1 MLHYKPDLNGI
12 DMKTEVWATLKKYPR
27 YKVSNWG
34 RVVNIKTGHVM
45 KNHLDGSGYYR
56 VQLTIKGKNHHL
68 AVHRLVLYTFVNNP
82 DPEHLTIVN
91 HLDENTHNNRLD
103 NLEFCDREWNATWGT
118 VRERIQH
125 TRKVKQQL
133 VGVYVINKLT
143 KRALKFDTLKDAS
156 LFSGVN
162 TTMIR
167 KALRNWRTKIEG
179 KYVFCL
185 PKQYKAKFVEKL
197 INNSLGYHYQ
207 IYNGVYAINVE
218 TKESL
223 FFDSLKQ
230 LGKKLHIRE
239 QKVNQLIK
247 NPRDKNPYPYVFCDK
262 EYYSSDYIEFLL
274 KVRNGYA
281 GQSIAIAGMNINTGE
296 VRHFKSI
303 KQAEHTLN
311 NQSVQPYLS
320 GKVKSAKDWVF
331 CKEYEYSKKLLQ
343 QKARE
348 AKPNNNFEIV
358 ILNCKTGNAITTT
371 DTIHNLSV
379 KYGITESTIRNQLN
393 HNAVSMTGQQFIY
406 KDNYDDQNKQLFMD
420 VYNRKGRGKAVYA
433 INIDTL
439 KITKYS
445 SISDAISDLRINRQR
460 IQSAIHGDNN
470 QVSRYAFSYETYYS
484 KFRMY
489 LLAYYGKYGKDGFP
503 VSSVDKNGKQVF
515 YPAVK
520 EAAKQTGIA
529 KGNIFRAIR
538 VKGRTA
544 GGYNWFKEDRD
555 KYIKSLI

>member
-1 MLHYKPDLNGI
+1 MNHEVFKTI
-12 DMKTEVWATLKKYPR
+12 DKYPR
-27 YKVSNWG
+27 YAVSNYG
-34 RVVNIKTGHVM
+34 RVINQETHHLM
-45 KNHLDGSGYYR
+45 TPHKNSSGYYN
-56 VQLTIKGKNHHL
+56 VQFTIKQKNHHPL
-68 AVHRLVLYTFVNNP
+68 VHRLVAYTFMDNP
-82 DPEHLTIVN
+82 DPKHMTIVN
-91 HLDENTHNNRLD
+91 HLDENPHNNRLD
-103 NLEFCDREWNATWGT
+103 NLEFCDREWNANWGT
-118 VRERIQH
+118 AKERIQR
-125 TRKVKQQL
+125 TRKAKKQL
-133 VGVYVINKLT
+133 TGVFVIHKHT
-143 KRALKFDTLKDAS
+143 QKVFKFNTIKDAS
-156 LFSGVN
+156 IFSGVVPA
-162 TTMIR
+162 TIR
-167 KALRNWRTKIEG
+167 KALKDWRNKIEG
-179 KYVFCL
+179 EYVFCL
-185 PKQYKAKFVEKL
+185 PQQYTEKYAEKL
-197 INNSLGYHYQ
+197 INNSLNYHYQ
-207 IYNGVYAINVE
+207 LYDGIYAIDIK
-218 TKESL
+218 TKEGRL
-223 FFDSLKQ
+223 FDSLKQ
-230 LGKKLHIRE
+230 LVKTLHIKDK
-239 QKVNQLIK
+239 KVDQLIK
-247 NPRDKNPYPYVFCDK
+247 NPRDKNPYPYVFCTKDN
-262 EYYSSDYIEFLL
+262 YYPDYVNFLL
-274 KVRNGYA
+274 KVRNEYA
-281 GQSIAIAGMNINTGE
+281 GQAMRIAGMNINTGE

-311 NQSVQPYLS
+311 NQSVQPYMS

-379 KYGITESTIRNQLN
+379 KYGITVNTIRNQLN

-406 KDNYDDQNKQLFMD
+406 KDNYDDQTKKLFMD

-439 KITKYS
+439 KINKYDS
-445 SISDAISDLRINRQR
+445 VTQASKGLNISQPGILSVLKADS
-460 IQSAIHGDNN
+460 N

-489 LLAYYGKYGKDGFP
+489 LLAYYGKYGKGGFP
-503 VSSVDKNGKQVF
+503 VSSIDKDGKQVF

-529 KGNIFRAIR
+529 KNNIFRVIR
-538 VKGRTA
+538 GERQTA